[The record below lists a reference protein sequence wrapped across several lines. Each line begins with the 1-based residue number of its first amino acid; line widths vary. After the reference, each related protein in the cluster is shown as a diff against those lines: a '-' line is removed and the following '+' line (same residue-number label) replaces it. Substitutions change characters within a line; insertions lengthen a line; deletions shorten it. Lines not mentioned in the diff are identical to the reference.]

1 MIHFTQYLSPIMIK
15 TFQLFENIK
24 FCPETKIDSV
34 SDHSKYV
41 FYILLIVKLKKVI
54 HYLFPL
60 SA

>member
-1 MIHFTQYLSPIMIK
+1 MIK